1 MKDYKII
8 KEWEFSVGKT
18 FKVGR
23 MVCLN
28 NDLAKQAMKD
38 GYIENPNKKSKK
50 IKKDGGTNSTTDN

>member
-1 MKDYKII
+1 MKTYIII

-28 NDLAKQAMKD
+28 DDLAKEAMEK
-38 GYIENPNKKSKK
+38 GYIAKPKKKSKK
-50 IKKDGGTNSTTDN
+50 VKKNG